1 MLGAA
6 LATLAAAAG
15 QTENFDYSTSN
26 IGLHRNDSF
35 AGQVCAGA
43 TTDTSAFDLL
53 RGRHLL
59 IDTLQWAPFDV
70 IDPTHPDGWSGFDID
85 LLQSL
90 ASILGFT
97 YDIQDMGY
105 PEGNETYTDLLFRR
119 ASNADL
125 IMTYWTHTV
134 ERMATFS
141 PLFGHVDY
149 SGVLTSHPRAPGEST
164 FHDRF
169 KTFFRPFEP
178 SLWAALL
185 VLVMLAGFN
194 DWTLER
200 KAGGKLADSIYEAWA
215 GALWGGFEY
224 PKSRSSAIYQIT
236 LSFIM
241 LIVVSAYTANLAAFL
256 TIQRA
261 SSLQIGSISSLEDYD
276 LPACT
281 NRNDPNNAVYSRL
294 HPGLGFKHY
303 GTTSDG
309 AEMLVNGTCAALI
322 APAIQVTNALRQPRN
337 CQMQALETVLR
348 SSAGW
353 VTNRESWCVS
363 AAINAAMQ
371 QLLLDGAVED
381 LFRKW
386 LPPAQCEELAEEES
400 GGRRLREEDAEAAAH
415 QQARLVGRRLAA
427 SGAVAGASAGASAG
441 GAASEDSG
449 EDIMGVEEFSGLFV
463 VFLGMTLSIS
473 VYAMLRH
480 RCSDAAPPE
489 MCAALAR
496 RLGGRVTACLDAL
509 LGEVPPGTV
518 GSDNEAEMLRTVLQE
533 LNEIKNMVRKTN
545 ETEAKIME
553 TEVKIME
560 RMAMPK
566 KLIKDSAV
574 DVSSSLSK
582 SKRGEDAAAPEK
594 SRGLSC
600 LGRLAERRSIKAGG
614 SAPRPST
621 ESNC

>member
-256 TIQRA
+256 TIPISLPFSPSDAPRRSRSAPFPRWKTTICRRA
-261 SSLQIGSISSLEDYD
+261 Q
-276 LPACT
+276 T
-281 NRNDPNNAVYSRL
+281 
-294 HPGLGFKHY
+294 
-303 GTTSDG
+303 GTTPTTRYTQGFTPAWDSSTT
-309 AEMLVNGTCAALI
+309 ARRPM
-322 APAIQVTNALRQPRN
+322 AP
-337 CQMQALETVLR
+337 
-348 SSAGW
+348 
-353 VTNRESWCVS
+353 
-363 AAINAAMQ
+363 
-371 QLLLDGAVED
+371 
-381 LFRKW
+381 
-386 LPPAQCEELAEEES
+386 
-400 GGRRLREEDAEAAAH
+400 
-415 QQARLVGRRLAA
+415 
-427 SGAVAGASAGASAG
+427 
-441 GAASEDSG
+441 
-449 EDIMGVEEFSGLFV
+449 
-463 VFLGMTLSIS
+463 
-473 VYAMLRH
+473 
-480 RCSDAAPPE
+480 RCSST
-489 MCAALAR
+489 AR
-496 RLGGRVTACLDAL
+496 
-509 LGEVPPGTV
+509 VP
-518 GSDNEAEMLRTVLQE
+518 R
-533 LNEIKNMVRKTN
+533 
-545 ETEAKIME
+545 
-553 TEVKIME
+553 
-560 RMAMPK
+560 
-566 KLIKDSAV
+566 
-574 DVSSSLSK
+574 
-582 SKRGEDAAAPEK
+582 
-594 SRGLSC
+594 
-600 LGRLAERRSIKAGG
+600 
-614 SAPRPST
+614 
-621 ESNC
+621 